1 VAYSWSYFGGD
12 LSLSYALSLLEGA
25 LYMYGA
31 TAVVELL
38 LGASLVLGFDS
49 CL

>member
-1 VAYSWSYFGGD
+1 VVI
-12 LSLSYALSLLEGA
+12 SLSCALSLLEGV
-25 LYMYGA
+25 LSLYGA
-31 TAVVELL
+31 TVVVELL

>member
-1 VAYSWSYFGGD
+1 VVI
-12 LSLSYALSLLEGA
+12 SLCCALSLLEGA
-25 LYMYGA
+25 LSLYGA
-31 TAVVELL
+31 TAIVEPL